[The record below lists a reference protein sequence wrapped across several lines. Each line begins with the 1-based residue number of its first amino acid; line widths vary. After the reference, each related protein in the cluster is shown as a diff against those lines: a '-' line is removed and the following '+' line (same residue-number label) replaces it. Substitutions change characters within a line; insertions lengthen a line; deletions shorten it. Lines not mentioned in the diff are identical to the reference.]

1 MLLESKL
8 TESIKDLILVDA
20 QVIYPNFG
28 IKLTLASSH
37 RKLLQISENFKTCDL
52 MINASHEEQK
62 TEALKSLNSLMT
74 ALNLKISELAIH
86 QPAQVTAATYARL
99 LQSVSLN
106 NSLFTKPQSQ
116 LTLINVDVKKGISKH
131 HHKQYLNY
139 TFSSSNKTIERSK
152 LQIDYVP
159 HDSWWYR
166 SQLHPLASSPIPGDF
181 LLWFN
186 KNKQD
191 RSDQNDFSL
200 VAKSLNISNNY
211 LLQALFYQIKFEI
224 ADVICCP
231 PFYNRLPQNLPGNI
245 FQREVDPNKSLTGLL
260 IKYYCSHHVRPTTK
274 QIYLA
279 GIHNR
284 LPNKAWNGK
293 WISNYH

>member
-1 MLLESKL
+1 MESKL
-8 TESIKDLILVDA
+8 TESTKDLILVDA
-20 QVIYPNFG
+20 QVIYPSYG
-28 IKLTLASSH
+28 IKVTLASPH
-37 RKLLQISENFKTCDL
+37 RELLQISENFKTCDL
-52 MINASHEEQK
+52 MINSSHEDQK
-62 TEALKSLNSLMT
+62 SEALKSLNSLMT

-116 LTLINVDVKKGISKH
+116 LTLINVDVEKGISKH

-139 TFSSSNKTIERSK
+139 TFSSLNKAIERSK

-166 SQLHPLASSPIPGDF
+166 SQLHPLASSLIPGDF
-181 LLWFN
+181 LLWFDEN
-186 KNKQD
+186 KRD

-211 LLQALFYQIKFEI
+211 LLQVLFYQIKFEI

-231 PFYNRLPQNLPGNI
+231 PFYNRLPRNLPANI
-245 FQREVDPNKSLTGLL
+245 FQRDTRLNNSLTGQI
-260 IKYYCSHHVRPTTK
+260 IKYYRSHHTRPSAK

-279 GIHNR
+279 GIHDR
-284 LPNKAWNGK
+284 LPNYCWNGK
-293 WISNYH
+293 WISDHR

>member
-1 MLLESKL
+1 MESKL
-8 TESIKDLILVDA
+8 TESTKDLILVDA
-20 QVIYPNFG
+20 QVIYPSYG
-28 IKLTLASSH
+28 IKVTLASPH
-37 RKLLQISENFKTCDL
+37 RELLQISENFKTCDL
-52 MINASHEEQK
+52 MINSSHEDQK
-62 TEALKSLNSLMT
+62 SEALKSLNSLMT

-116 LTLINVDVKKGISKH
+116 LTLINVDVEKGISKH

-139 TFSSSNKTIERSK
+139 TFSSLNKTIERSK

-166 SQLHPLASSPIPGDF
+166 SQLHPLASSLIPGDF
-181 LLWFN
+181 LLWFDEN
-186 KNKQD
+186 KRD

-211 LLQALFYQIKFEI
+211 LLQVLFYQIKFEI

-231 PFYNRLPQNLPGNI
+231 PFYNRLPRNLPANI
-245 FQREVDPNKSLTGLL
+245 FQRDTRLNNSLTGQI
-260 IKYYCSHHVRPTTK
+260 IKYYRSHHTRPSAK

-279 GIHNR
+279 GIHDR
-284 LPNKAWNGK
+284 LPNYCWNGK
-293 WISNYH
+293 WISDHR

>member
-1 MLLESKL
+1 MESKL
-8 TESIKDLILVDA
+8 TESTKDLILVDA
-20 QVIYPNFG
+20 QVIYPSYG
-28 IKLTLASSH
+28 IKVTLASPH
-37 RKLLQISENFKTCDL
+37 RELLQISENFKTCDL
-52 MINASHEEQK
+52 MINSSHEDQK
-62 TEALKSLNSLMT
+62 SEALKSLNSLMT

-86 QPAQVTAATYARL
+86 QPSQVTAATYTRL

-106 NSLFTKPQSQ
+106 NSLFTQPQSQ
-116 LTLINVDVKKGISKH
+116 LTLINVDVEKGISKH

-166 SQLHPLASSPIPGDF
+166 SQLHPLASSLIPGDF
-181 LLWFN
+181 LLWFDEN
-186 KNKQD
+186 KRD

-211 LLQALFYQIKFEI
+211 LLQVLFYQIKFEI

-231 PFYNRLPQNLPGNI
+231 PFYNRLPRNLPANI
-245 FQREVDPNKSLTGLL
+245 FQRDTRLNNSLTGQI
-260 IKYYCSHHVRPTTK
+260 IKYYRSHHTRPSAK

-279 GIHNR
+279 GIHDR
-284 LPNKAWNGK
+284 LPNYCWNGK
-293 WISNYH
+293 WISDHR

>member
-1 MLLESKL
+1 MESKL
-8 TESIKDLILVDA
+8 TESTKDLILVDA
-20 QVIYPNFG
+20 QVIYPSYG
-28 IKLTLASSH
+28 IKVTLASSH
-37 RKLLQISENFKTCDL
+37 RELLQISENFKTCDL

-62 TEALKSLNSLMT
+62 AEALKSLNSLMT

-86 QPAQVTAATYARL
+86 QPSQVTAATYARL

-106 NSLFTKPQSQ
+106 NSLFTQPQSQ
-116 LTLINVDVKKGISKH
+116 LTLINVDVEKGISKH

-166 SQLHPLASSPIPGDF
+166 SQLHPLASSQIPGDF

-186 KNKQD
+186 ENKCD

-211 LLQALFYQIKFEI
+211 LLQVLFYQIKFEI

-231 PFYNRLPQNLPGNI
+231 PFYNRLPRNLPANI
-245 FQREVDPNKSLTGLL
+245 FQRDTRLNNSLTGQI
-260 IKYYCSHHVRPTTK
+260 IKYYRSHHTRPSAK

-279 GIHNR
+279 GIHDR
-284 LPNKAWNGK
+284 LPNYCWNGK
-293 WISNYH
+293 WISDHR

>member
-1 MLLESKL
+1 MESKL
-8 TESIKDLILVDA
+8 TESTKDLILVDA
-20 QVIYPNFG
+20 QVIYPSYG
-28 IKLTLASSH
+28 IKVTLASPH
-37 RKLLQISENFKTCDL
+37 RELLQISENFKTCDL
-52 MINASHEEQK
+52 MINSSHEDQK
-62 TEALKSLNSLMT
+62 SEALKSLNSLMT

-86 QPAQVTAATYARL
+86 QPAQVTVATYARL

-116 LTLINVDVKKGISKH
+116 LTLINVDVEKGISKH

-139 TFSSSNKTIERSK
+139 TFSSLNKTIERSK

-166 SQLHPLASSPIPGDF
+166 SQLHPLASSLIPGDF
-181 LLWFN
+181 LLWFDEN
-186 KNKQD
+186 KRD

-211 LLQALFYQIKFEI
+211 LLQVLFYQIKFEI

-231 PFYNRLPQNLPGNI
+231 PFYNRLPRNLPANI
-245 FQREVDPNKSLTGLL
+245 FQRDTRLNNSLTGQI
-260 IKYYCSHHVRPTTK
+260 IKYYRSHHTRPSAK

-279 GIHNR
+279 GIHDR
-284 LPNKAWNGK
+284 LPNYCWNGK
-293 WISNYH
+293 WISDHR

>member
-1 MLLESKL
+1 MESKL
-8 TESIKDLILVDA
+8 TESTKDLILVDA
-20 QVIYPNFG
+20 QVIYPSYG
-28 IKLTLASSH
+28 IKVTLASPH
-37 RKLLQISENFKTCDL
+37 RELLQISENFKTCDL
-52 MINASHEEQK
+52 MITSSHEDQK
-62 TEALKSLNSLMT
+62 SEALKSLNSLMT

-116 LTLINVDVKKGISKH
+116 LTLINVDVEKGISKH

-139 TFSSSNKTIERSK
+139 TFSSLNKTIERSK

-166 SQLHPLASSPIPGDF
+166 SQLHPLASSLIPGDF
-181 LLWFN
+181 LLWFDEN
-186 KNKQD
+186 KRD

-211 LLQALFYQIKFEI
+211 LLQVLFYQIKFEI

-231 PFYNRLPQNLPGNI
+231 PFYNRLPRNLPANI
-245 FQREVDPNKSLTGLL
+245 FQRDTRLNNSLTGQI
-260 IKYYCSHHVRPTTK
+260 IKYYRSHHTRPSAK

-279 GIHNR
+279 GIHDR
-284 LPNKAWNGK
+284 LPNYCWNGK
-293 WISNYH
+293 WISDHR

>member
-1 MLLESKL
+1 MESKL
-8 TESIKDLILVDA
+8 TESTKDLILVDA
-20 QVIYPNFG
+20 QVIYPSYG
-28 IKLTLASSH
+28 IKVTLASPH
-37 RKLLQISENFKTCDL
+37 RELLQISENFKTCDL
-52 MINASHEEQK
+52 MINSSHEDQK
-62 TEALKSLNSLMT
+62 SEALKSLNSLMT

-116 LTLINVDVKKGISKH
+116 LTLINVDVEKGISKH

-139 TFSSSNKTIERSK
+139 TFSSLNKTIERSK

-166 SQLHPLASSPIPGDF
+166 SQLHPLASSLIPGDF
-181 LLWFN
+181 LLWFDEN
-186 KNKQD
+186 KRD

-211 LLQALFYQIKFEI
+211 LLQVLFYQIKFEI

-231 PFYNRLPQNLPGNI
+231 PFYNRLPRNLPANI
-245 FQREVDPNKSLTGLL
+245 FKRDTLLNNSLTGHI
-260 IKYYCSHHVRPTTK
+260 IKYYRSHHTRPSAK

-279 GIHNR
+279 GIHDR
-284 LPNKAWNGK
+284 LPNYCWNGK
-293 WISNYH
+293 WISDHR

>member
-1 MLLESKL
+1 MESKL
-8 TESIKDLILVDA
+8 TESTKDLILVDA
-20 QVIYPNFG
+20 QVIYPSYG
-28 IKLTLASSH
+28 IKVTLASPH
-37 RKLLQISENFKTCDL
+37 RELLQISENFKTCDL
-52 MINASHEEQK
+52 MINSSHEDQK
-62 TEALKSLNSLMT
+62 SEALKSLNSLMT

-116 LTLINVDVKKGISKH
+116 LTLINVDVEKGISKH

-139 TFSSSNKTIERSK
+139 TFSSLNKTIERSK

-166 SQLHPLASSPIPGDF
+166 SQLHPLASSLIPGDF
-181 LLWFN
+181 LLWFDEN
-186 KNKQD
+186 KRD

-211 LLQALFYQIKFEI
+211 LLQVLFYQIKFEI

-231 PFYNRLPQNLPGNI
+231 PFYNRLPRNLPANI
-245 FQREVDPNKSLTGLL
+245 FQRDTRLNNSLTGQI
-260 IKYYCSHHVRPTTK
+260 IKYYRSHHTRPSAK

-279 GIHNR
+279 GIHDR
-284 LPNKAWNGK
+284 LPKYCWNGK
-293 WISNYH
+293 WISDHR

>member
-1 MLLESKL
+1 MESKL
-8 TESIKDLILVDA
+8 TESTKDLILVDA
-20 QVIYPNFG
+20 QVIYPSYG
-28 IKLTLASSH
+28 IKVTLASPH
-37 RKLLQISENFKTCDL
+37 RELLQISENFKTCDL
-52 MINASHEEQK
+52 MINSSHEDQK
-62 TEALKSLNSLMT
+62 SEALKSLNSLMT

-116 LTLINVDVKKGISKH
+116 LTLINVDVEKGISKH

-139 TFSSSNKTIERSK
+139 TFSSLNKAIERSK

-166 SQLHPLASSPIPGDF
+166 SQLHPLASSLIPRDF
-181 LLWFN
+181 LLWFDEN
-186 KNKQD
+186 KRD

-211 LLQALFYQIKFEI
+211 LLQVLFYQIKFEI

-231 PFYNRLPQNLPGNI
+231 PFYNRLPRNLPANI
-245 FQREVDPNKSLTGLL
+245 FQRDTRLNNSLTGQI
-260 IKYYCSHHVRPTTK
+260 IKYYRSHHTRPSAK

-279 GIHNR
+279 GIHDR
-284 LPNKAWNGK
+284 LPNYCWNGK
-293 WISNYH
+293 WISDHR

>member
-1 MLLESKL
+1 MESKL
-8 TESIKDLILVDA
+8 TESTKDLILVDA
-20 QVIYPNFG
+20 QVIYPSFN
-28 IKLTLASSH
+28 IKITFVSSQ
-37 RKLLQISENFKTCDL
+37 RKPLQIDEDFKTCDL
-52 MINASHEEQK
+52 MVNSSHKKQK
-62 TEALKSLNSLMT
+62 TEAQKSLESLMKSLNLQ
-74 ALNLKISELAIH
+74 ISELAKH
-86 QPAQVTAATYARL
+86 QPPQIVAATYARL

-106 NSLFTKPQSQ
+106 NSLFTQPQSQ
-116 LTLINVDVKKGISKH
+116 LTLINVDVEKGISKH
-131 HHKQYLNY
+131 HHKQYSNY

-186 KNKQD
+186 EKKRD

-211 LLQALFYQIKFEI
+211 LLQVLFYQIKFEI

-231 PFYNRLPQNLPGNI
+231 PFYNRLPRNLPANI

-260 IKYYCSHHVRPTTK
+260 IKYYRLHHARPTVK

-279 GIHNR
+279 GVHNR
-284 LPNKAWNGK
+284 LPNCCWNGK
-293 WISNYH
+293 WISDHR

>member
-1 MLLESKL
+1 MESKL
-8 TESIKDLILVDA
+8 TESTKDLILVDT
-20 QVIYPNFG
+20 QVIYPSYG
-28 IKLTLASSH
+28 IKVTLASPH
-37 RKLLQISENFKTCDL
+37 RELLQISENFKTCDL
-52 MINASHEEQK
+52 MINSSHEDQK
-62 TEALKSLNSLMT
+62 SEALKSLNSLMT

-116 LTLINVDVKKGISKH
+116 LTLINVDVEKGISKH

-139 TFSSSNKTIERSK
+139 TFSSLNKTIERSK

-166 SQLHPLASSPIPGDF
+166 SQLHPLASSLIPGDF
-181 LLWFN
+181 LLWFDEN
-186 KNKQD
+186 KRD

-211 LLQALFYQIKFEI
+211 LLQVLFYQIKFEI

-231 PFYNRLPQNLPGNI
+231 PFYNRLPRNLPANI
-245 FQREVDPNKSLTGLL
+245 FQRDTRLNNSLTGQI
-260 IKYYCSHHVRPTTK
+260 IKYYRSHHTRPSAK

-279 GIHNR
+279 GIHDR
-284 LPNKAWNGK
+284 LPNYCWNGK
-293 WISNYH
+293 WISDHR

>member
-1 MLLESKL
+1 MESKL
-8 TESIKDLILVDA
+8 TESTKDLILVDA
-20 QVIYPNFG
+20 QVIYPSYG
-28 IKLTLASSH
+28 IKVTLASPH
-37 RKLLQISENFKTCDL
+37 RELLQISENFKTCDL
-52 MINASHEEQK
+52 MINSSHEDQK
-62 TEALKSLNSLMT
+62 SEALKSLNSLMT

-116 LTLINVDVKKGISKH
+116 LTLINVDVEKGISKH

-139 TFSSSNKTIERSK
+139 TFSSLNKTIERSK

-166 SQLHPLASSPIPGDF
+166 SQLHPLASSLIPGDF
-181 LLWFN
+181 LLWFDEN
-186 KNKQD
+186 KRD

-211 LLQALFYQIKFEI
+211 LLQVLFYQIKFEI

-231 PFYNRLPQNLPGNI
+231 PFYNRLPRNLPANI
-245 FQREVDPNKSLTGLL
+245 FQRDTRLNNSLTGQI
-260 IKYYCSHHVRPTTK
+260 IKYYRSHHTRPYAK

-279 GIHNR
+279 GIHDR
-284 LPNKAWNGK
+284 LPNYCWNGK
-293 WISNYH
+293 WISDHR

>member
-1 MLLESKL
+1 
-8 TESIKDLILVDA
+8 
-20 QVIYPNFG
+20 
-28 IKLTLASSH
+28 
-37 RKLLQISENFKTCDL
+37 

-62 TEALKSLNSLMT
+62 AEALKSLNSLMT

-86 QPAQVTAATYARL
+86 QPSQVTAATYTRL

-106 NSLFTKPQSQ
+106 NSLFTQPQSQ
-116 LTLINVDVKKGISKH
+116 LTLINVDVEKGISKH

-166 SQLHPLASSPIPGDF
+166 SQLHPKSLAILPKDF
-181 LLWFN
+181 LLWFDEN
-186 KNKQD
+186 KRD

-231 PFYNRLPQNLPGNI
+231 PFYNRLPRNLPANI
-245 FQREVDPNKSLTGLL
+245 FQRDTRLNNSLTGQI
-260 IKYYCSHHVRPTTK
+260 IKYYRSHHTRPSAK

-279 GIHNR
+279 GIHDR
-284 LPNKAWNGK
+284 LPNYCWNGK
-293 WISNYH
+293 WISDHR

>member
-1 MLLESKL
+1 MESKL
-8 TESIKDLILVDA
+8 TESTKDLILVDA
-20 QVIYPNFG
+20 QVIYPSYG
-28 IKLTLASSH
+28 IKVTLASPH
-37 RKLLQISENFKTCDL
+37 RELLQISENFKTCDL
-52 MINASHEEQK
+52 MINSSHEDQK
-62 TEALKSLNSLMT
+62 SEALKSLNSLMT

-116 LTLINVDVKKGISKH
+116 LTLINVDVEKGISKH

-139 TFSSSNKTIERSK
+139 TFSSLNKTIERSK

-159 HDSWWYR
+159 HDSWWDR
-166 SQLHPLASSPIPGDF
+166 SQLHPLASSLIPGDF
-181 LLWFN
+181 LLWFDEN
-186 KNKQD
+186 KRD

-211 LLQALFYQIKFEI
+211 LLQVLFYQIKFEI

-231 PFYNRLPQNLPGNI
+231 PFYNRLPRNLPANI
-245 FQREVDPNKSLTGLL
+245 FQRDTRLNNSLTGQI
-260 IKYYCSHHVRPTTK
+260 IKYYRSHHTRPSAK

-279 GIHNR
+279 GIHDR
-284 LPNKAWNGK
+284 LPNYCWNGK
-293 WISNYH
+293 WISDHR

>member
-1 MLLESKL
+1 MESKL
-8 TESIKDLILVDA
+8 TESTKDLILVDA

-62 TEALKSLNSLMT
+62 AEALKSLNSLMT

-86 QPAQVTAATYARL
+86 QPSQVTAATYTRL

-106 NSLFTKPQSQ
+106 NSLFTQPQSQ
-116 LTLINVDVKKGISKH
+116 LTLINVDVEKGISKH

-166 SQLHPLASSPIPGDF
+166 SQLHPLASSLIPGDF

-186 KNKQD
+186 ENKCD

-211 LLQALFYQIKFEI
+211 LLQALFYQIKFV
-224 ADVICCP
+224 A
-231 PFYNRLPQNLPGNI
+231 PFG
-245 FQREVDPNKSLTGLL
+245 
-260 IKYYCSHHVRPTTK
+260 SHYFSFTV
-274 QIYLA
+274 
-279 GIHNR
+279 
-284 LPNKAWNGK
+284 
-293 WISNYH
+293 

>member
-1 MLLESKL
+1 MESKL
-8 TESIKDLILVDA
+8 TKSTENLILVDA
-20 QVIYPNFG
+20 QVIYPNSS
-28 IKLTLASSH
+28 IKVTLASPH
-37 RKLLQISENFKTCDL
+37 RELLQIGKNFKTCDI
-52 MINASHEEQK
+52 MVNSSHEDQK
-62 TEALKSLNSLMT
+62 SEALKSLNSLMT

-116 LTLINVDVKKGISKH
+116 LTLINVDVEKGISKH

-152 LQIDYVP
+152 LQIDYAS

-166 SQLHPLASSPIPGDF
+166 SQLHPLALSSIPKDF

-186 KNKQD
+186 KDKQD
-191 RSDQNDFSL
+191 RSDQNDFNL
-200 VAKSLNISNNY
+200 VAKNLNISNNY
-211 LLQALFYQIKFEI
+211 LLQVLFYQIKFEI

-231 PFYNRLPQNLPGNI
+231 PFYNRLPRNLPANI

-260 IKYYCSHHVRPTTK
+260 IKYYRLHHARPTVK

-279 GIHNR
+279 GVHNR
-284 LPNKAWNGK
+284 LPNCCWNGK
-293 WISNYH
+293 WISNHH